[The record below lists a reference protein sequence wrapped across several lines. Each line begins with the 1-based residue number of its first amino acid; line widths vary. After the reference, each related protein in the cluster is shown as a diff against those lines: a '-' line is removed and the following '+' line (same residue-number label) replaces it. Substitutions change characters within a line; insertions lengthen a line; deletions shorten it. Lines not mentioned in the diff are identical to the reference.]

1 MWGADDGGGGFIN
14 DPTSNEPQQLT
25 NTVSVGGEEKSKA
38 IAAVSI
44 SQVSKLTRPNEGL
57 LLHNR
62 PIYHVNLV
70 AMVHEIIDISSQ
82 KIHLYLDDYTGG
94 GPLEVSHIIGD
105 SGAPDS
111 DGAFSELQENHPGF
125 RDSDESKPLAAINVG
140 DYVRC
145 FGVIKFNQDR
155 PNLVAYNLRVVDDPN
170 EVTMHTLE
178 VIRDS
183 MYYQKAQAGNIGSD
197 FGIREEKSVNVGQR
211 SKPPMD
217 DFGNLSTREMHILRF
232 MKSKA
237 KDDKGLSVSEICE
250 NFKAFSKKDVADSLD
265 ILSAEGQIWQGDGED
280 IWCVN
285 K

>member
-1 MWGADDGGGGFIN
+1 MWGADDIGGGFIN

-25 NTVSVGGEEKSKA
+25 SSVSVGGEEKSKA
-38 IAAVSI
+38 IAAISI
-44 SQVSKLTRPNEGL
+44 SQVTKLTRPNEGL
-57 LLHNR
+57 VLHGR

-70 AMVHEIIDISSQ
+70 AMVYEIIDISSH

-105 SGAPDS
+105 SGGPEVEP
-111 DGAFSELQENHPGF
+111 AFNAMREAHPGF
-125 RDSDESKPLAAINVG
+125 QEEEESKPLESLVVG
-140 DYVRC
+140 DYLRC
-145 FGVIKFNQDR
+145 FGVVKYNQDR
-155 PNLVAYNLRVVDDPN
+155 PNFVAYNIRIVDDPN

-183 MYYQKAQAGNIGSD
+183 MYYQKLQAGTDGPQIVNDDKVSN
-197 FGIREEKSVNVGQR
+197 FQQKSKQQV
-211 SKPPMD
+211 D

-237 KDDKGLSVSEICE
+237 KDDRGLSVGEICE
-250 NFKAFSKKDVADSLD
+250 NFKAFSRKDVTDSLD

-280 IWCVN
+280 LWCVN